1 MMNVMRTLPFRCRDQ
16 DAAGELLEATVQ
28 FRAVNRVAQ
37 VQTLTS
43 GRRSV
48 AFGSRGEEW
57 VAVGTQSARIS
68 DADEQFPWKLSAPD
82 R

>member
-1 MMNVMRTLPFRCRDQ
+1 MMNVMRTLPFQCRDQ
-16 DAAGELLEATVQ
+16 TADGELLEGTVQ
-28 FRAVNRVAQ
+28 FLSVNHVAQ

-43 GRRSV
+43 GRRSI
-48 AFGSRGEEW
+48 AFGARGEEW

-68 DADEQFPWKLSAPD
+68 DADERFPWKLSAPD